1 MNLTKHQTLHGPRW
15 ARDGCDLPAALDLSA
30 LLAMPRDNLAKLLET
45 LPAGAAAQGEIL
57 PPIDPMQEV
66 WACGVTYQ
74 RSRDAR
80 QAESQS
86 ANVYERVYQAERP
99 EVFLKAIGWRVVGPA
114 SPVRV
119 RRDSRWMVPEPEMVL
134 VVNSQGEIVG
144 YCAGNDMSSRDIE
157 GENPLYIPQAKIF
170 DGACALGPSI
180 RLADPAALRD
190 LPVHLMIRRAG
201 EVCFEGRTRTSQMAR
216 RLEEL
221 VAYILR
227 ELTFPHGLFIMTGT
241 GIVPPD
247 NFTLA
252 PGDLVRV
259 EIGELVLE
267 NEVAS

>member
-1 MNLTKHQTLHGPRW
+1 MILTRHQTPQGPRW
-15 ARDGCDLPAALDLSA
+15 ARDGCYLPAALGLSN
-30 LLAMPRDNLAKLLET
+30 LLALPRDAMVKVLEA
-45 LPAGAAAQGEIL
+45 LPPGPPAETEAL

-80 QAESQS
+80 QAESQV

-99 EVFLKAIGWRVVGPA
+99 EVFLKALGWRVVGPA
-114 SPVRV
+114 GLIRV
-119 RRDSRWMVPEPEMVL
+119 RRDSHWTVPEPEMVL
-134 VVNSQGEIVG
+134 VANSQGEIVG
-144 YCAGNDMSSRDIE
+144 YCAGDDVSSRDIE
-157 GENPLYIPQAKIF
+157 GENPLYIPQAKIY
-170 DGACALGPSI
+170 DGACALGPGIS
-180 RLADPAALRD
+180 LADPATLGD
-190 LPVHLMIRRAG
+190 LPVHLVIRRAS

-221 VAYILR
+221 VAYIFR
-227 ELTFPHGLFIMTGT
+227 ELACPQGVFIMTGT

-247 NFTLA
+247 SFALA
-252 PGDLVRV
+252 PGDRVRV